1 MRRAFSYIDPLIQRE
16 EADVSSDCS
25 SGCQSGWTDYLN
37 KSCGECPQPLVCGK
51 GGSFEEEEED
61 LSMVSDASSG
71 PPHFPEE
78 DEHSCG
84 YLRSSTCFQAGGC
97 LCSALTPAAGLA
109 AGGAKKRRV
118 EPEQQRQ
125 RSSLLDDTASSPLFS
140 FSKACYIPDPY
151 SPSSDFNPLL
161 SFNEAILEVSCGFK
175 RNLQLEKQMG
185 HLQSSVPVKPTPWRP
200 ISRKVGGKK
209 IW

>member
-1 MRRAFSYIDPLIQRE
+1 MRRAFSCVDPLMQRE
-16 EADVSSDCS
+16 EDDVSSDCS
-25 SGCQSGWTDYLN
+25 SGCQSGWTDYLD
-37 KSCGECPQPLVCGK
+37 KSCGECRQPLVCGK

-140 FSKACYIPDPY
+140 FSK
-151 SPSSDFNPLL
+151 
-161 SFNEAILEVSCGFK
+161 

>member
-1 MRRAFSYIDPLIQRE
+1 MRRAFSCIDPLMQRE
-16 EADVSSDCS
+16 EEDVCPDCS
-25 SGCQSGWTDYLN
+25 SGCQSGWTDYLDQ
-37 KSCGECPQPLVCGK
+37 SCGECPRPLVCGK

-78 DEHSCG
+78 DEHSCC
-84 YLRSSTCFQAGGC
+84 YLRSSTCFQGGGC

-125 RSSLLDDTASSPLFS
+125 RYSLLDDTASSPLFS
-140 FSKACYIPDPY
+140 FSKACHIPDPY
-151 SPSSDFNPLL
+151 SPSSDINPVL
-161 SFNEAILEVSCGFK
+161 SFNEAILEFSCGFK
-175 RNLQLEKQMG
+175 
-185 HLQSSVPVKPTPWRP
+185 